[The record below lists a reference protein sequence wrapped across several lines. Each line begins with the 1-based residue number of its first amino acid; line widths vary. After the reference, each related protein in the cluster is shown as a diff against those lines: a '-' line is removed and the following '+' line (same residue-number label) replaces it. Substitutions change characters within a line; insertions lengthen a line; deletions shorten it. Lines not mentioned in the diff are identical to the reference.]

1 MTNDRHVAVIG
12 AGIVGVSCCIFLQQ
26 HGAKVTLI
34 DRLPP
39 GDACSF
45 GNAGSLSWSSNVPI
59 AVPGLLPKVPGWLFR
74 NDGPLTIRWR
84 HLPTL
89 LPWLIRFLKAGNR
102 KQFNLACEALSA
114 LHSPALN
121 LHKEM
126 ASQAESSH
134 MIHDCDFMHVYTSE
148 REYQQSRYQWDI
160 RTQYGATVE
169 TFNADEIQDLE
180 PNLSTRYRRAVQIKE
195 QGFTSDPSALVKSFA
210 NAAKKRGASIL
221 KSVVTGFDYADNVIS
236 AVRTQDQNLPIDAVV
251 MAAGAWSMH
260 LLKPLGINLPL
271 EAERGYHITMNQPDI
286 DFSRTIMETDAM
298 MVATPM
304 QMGARFAGTVELATV
319 DAPPDYKRADM
330 IQRAAKRMFPE
341 LTTQPQSRWMG
352 CRPSLPD
359 GLPVIDRAPGF
370 DNLFLAFGNAHTGM
384 IGGPNT
390 GRIAAGMACGQPVN
404 IDTQAF
410 RASRF

>member
-1 MTNDRHVAVIG
+1 
-12 AGIVGVSCCIFLQQ
+12 
-26 HGAKVTLI
+26 
-34 DRLPP
+34 
-39 GDACSF
+39 
-45 GNAGSLSWSSNVPI
+45 
-59 AVPGLLPKVPGWLFR
+59 
-74 NDGPLTIRWR
+74 
-84 HLPTL
+84 
-89 LPWLIRFLKAGNR
+89 
-102 KQFNLACEALSA
+102 
-114 LHSPALN
+114 
-121 LHKEM
+121 
-126 ASQAESSH
+126 
-134 MIHDCDFMHVYTSE
+134 TSE

-319 DAPPDYKRADM
+319 DAPPDYKRA
-330 IQRAAKRMFPE
+330 
-341 LTTQPQSRWMG
+341 
-352 CRPSLPD
+352 
-359 GLPVIDRAPGF
+359 
-370 DNLFLAFGNAHTGM
+370 
-384 IGGPNT
+384 
-390 GRIAAGMACGQPVN
+390 
-404 IDTQAF
+404 
-410 RASRF
+410 